1 MVGISLS
8 WPWKHFT
15 VYICFWICT
24 KQPESNLT
32 GLQPNSCQFVSFD
45 FFNCF
50 WISIFVQTVV
60 SLPFVAIFATQVSV
74 SFFSYEKNEFNTWL
88 AKMFVAYTMWLYTC
102 RLISKQSKIESVD
115 FWKIEKKNSKRNCI
129 IDWSSVNVLH
139 FAVYSY

>member
-1 MVGISLS
+1 M
-8 WPWKHFT
+8 
-15 VYICFWICT
+15 
-24 KQPESNLT
+24 
-32 GLQPNSCQFVSFD
+32 
-45 FFNCF
+45 
-50 WISIFVQTVV
+50 QTVV
-60 SLPFVAIFATQVSV
+60 SLPFVAIFATQVSD

-139 FAVYSY
+139 FAMYSY